1 MSTSTQILILNN
13 SKNSTCSEK
22 TEIVFKVIMMEQLL
36 GVYFQ
41 LLILHTSPDR
51 CDYSSVSAN
60 LMLLSKG
67 FHADTDQGP
76 AAGSSVGR
84 WGPWPFGRWHPPVP
98 PQERTFS
105 TSRSPTSLPE
115 TPRTGD
121 GSHPRQ
127 TPAMKIYF
135 IFCWYFPILWVN
147 CHSLYLPYSCL
158 CKPLQIG
165 KILLIFVW

>member
-22 TEIVFKVIMMEQLL
+22 TVFKIVFKVIMMEQLL

-84 WGPWPFGRWHPPVP
+84 WGP
-98 PQERTFS
+98 
-105 TSRSPTSLPE
+105 
-115 TPRTGD
+115 
-121 GSHPRQ
+121 
-127 TPAMKIYF
+127 
-135 IFCWYFPILWVN
+135 
-147 CHSLYLPYSCL
+147 
-158 CKPLQIG
+158 
-165 KILLIFVW
+165 